1 MSTQD
6 QIQEPIIC
14 MLNLIHDHTRNSQ
27 DIYGHDLLPKIQRL
41 KSLCNLNVPPSLFA
55 EELMAAILGT
65 DISEEIIDH
74 GLTHNMDDFMYNVAS
89 ILLENGTTI
98 NEWIEIIESMYESNL
113 TIHYLKVLIGYIIA
127 FRGVFIDSDE
137 DEEREDEDEDEE
149 SENEDEDEEDEENLA
164 YNPSRYNYMFDPIF
178 NYDYESP
185 PTYQDSSND
194 KLLEAGLPLYS
205 EFQLS

>member
-1 MSTQD
+1 MTTQD
-6 QIQEPIIC
+6 RIQEPIIC

-27 DIYGHDLLPKIQRL
+27 DIYGHDLLPKIVRL

-55 EELMAAILGT
+55 EELMATILGT

-89 ILLENGTTI
+89 ILLENRTTI

-137 DEEREDEDEDEE
+137 DEESEDEDEDEE
-149 SENEDEDEEDEENLA
+149 SENDEDEEDEENLA
-164 YNPSRYNYMFDPIF
+164 YNPPRYNYIFDPIF